1 MSSNKKRRELNR
13 AIEEHDRVKLSA
25 QFAVGNHSMLNIA
38 ESILAKE
45 NAALK
50 AELKAINAALDDP
63 RTDLTLTAVEVI
75 VALKE
80 QITRLEESIEELTRK
95 YQKHA
100 GNYYA
105 SQDALAK
112 LQSKSAALVV
122 ALERIRGD
130 LWLQIESKHG
140 PKFATNYPSIL
151 TADAALAAF
160 KEQS

>member
-1 MSSNKKRRELNR
+1 MVFSLLPDNYGSALAEVKAHR
-13 AIEEHDRVKLSA
+13 AAHK
-25 QFAVGNHSMLNIA
+25 H
-38 ESILAKE
+38 LAAE

-50 AELKAINAALDDP
+50 EQVAALGIENSH
-63 RTDLTLTAVEVI
+63 LC
-75 VALKE
+75 VANGELKE
-80 QITRLEESIEELTRK
+80 QVAQLQESIEELTRK
-95 YQKHA
+95 YQKHS

-122 ALERIRGD
+122 ALERIRSD

-160 KEQS
+160 KG

>member
-45 NAALK
+45 NAAQ
-50 AELKAINAALDDP
+50 
-63 RTDLTLTAVEVI
+63 
-75 VALKE
+75 KE
-80 QITRLEESIEELTRK
+80 QVARLEESIEEITRK

-105 SQDALAK
+105 SQVALAK

-160 KEQS
+160 KG

>member
-50 AELKAINAALDDP
+50 EQ
-63 RTDLTLTAVEVI
+63 
-75 VALKE
+75 VA
-80 QITRLEESIEELTRK
+80 RLEESIEEITRK

-122 ALERIRGD
+122 ALERAASRFRNLSMSDNSMRYRVISSGG
-130 LWLQIESKHG
+130 ESE
-140 PKFATNYPSIL
+140 L
-151 TADAALAAF
+151 RAALAAF
-160 KEQS
+160 KGEK

>member
-50 AELKAINAALDDP
+50 
-63 RTDLTLTAVEVI
+63 
-75 VALKE
+75 E
-80 QITRLEESIEELTRK
+80 QITRLEESIEEITRK
-95 YQKHA
+95 HQKHA

-122 ALERIRGD
+122 ALERAASRFRNLSMSDNSMRYRVISSGG
-130 LWLQIESKHG
+130 ESE
-140 PKFATNYPSIL
+140 L
-151 TADAALAAF
+151 RAALAAF
-160 KEQS
+160 KGEK

>member
-50 AELKAINAALDDP
+50 
-63 RTDLTLTAVEVI
+63 
-75 VALKE
+75 E
-80 QITRLEESIEELTRK
+80 QITRLEESIEEITRK

-122 ALERIRGD
+122 ALERAASRFRNLSMSDNSMRYRVISSGG
-130 LWLQIESKHG
+130 ESE
-140 PKFATNYPSIL
+140 L
-151 TADAALAAF
+151 RAALAAF
-160 KEQS
+160 KGEK